1 MFVYLEN
8 DSLNESNPQ
17 VECESI
23 LELLREIIMNIYLVI
38 LLIIAIVVFS
48 NLIMFA
54 AVRRSG
60 GVKFNWLN
68 TTKESLSQP
77 FQHENSELNEL
88 RQRVK
93 ELEKQSEEEPE

>member
-1 MFVYLEN
+1 
-8 DSLNESNPQ
+8 
-17 VECESI
+17 
-23 LELLREIIMNIYLVI
+23 
-38 LLIIAIVVFS
+38 
-48 NLIMFA
+48 MFA